1 MNLLIRS
8 LLPAAALVL
17 STARLSAADAI
28 ELKQQWLVGKK
39 YSQTMNMVQTSSF
52 ALGPQKMEQKMNMDM
67 EMSTAVS
74 KHEDGK
80 QKRLTV
86 KYDRMAMKMN
96 MNGQEMAFD
105 SAKPGD
111 DPLGM
116 GKGFAGMI
124 GKELRILATEKD
136 EITTIEN
143 FEEFTAAAGE
153 GLAAAQLGQMFNKD
167 SLTEMV
173 KQGSLKA
180 LPGKPVKPG
189 DSWPYEYS
197 VKMPQIGQIAI
208 KGTYTFKKMAA
219 RAGVPCA
226 EIAMDGTLQMDISG
240 AATEG
245 KADGGAG
252 ALLATMGM
260 KINGGKLGGTVWFD
274 PKLGMARDA
283 EFTQEMEMSMKNP
296 AEPTASITIPM
307 KQTITQTLTKI
318 EDVK

>member
-1 MNLLIRS
+1 MNLLLRS

-80 QKRLTV
+80 QKRLIV

-219 RAGVPCA
+219 RAGIPCA
-226 EIAMDGTLQMDISG
+226 EIAMDGNLQMDISG

-245 KADGGAG
+245 KEGGAA